1 MQTAG
6 NSRVGVAMK
15 AKEGEA
21 EVRSG
26 FVETDVALARRGGGE
41 GAAMKLWNLPNV
53 LTVARIIAIPVSG
66 HVS

>member
-15 AKEGEA
+15 AKGEA

-26 FVETDVALARRGGGE
+26 FVETDAALARRGGGE
-41 GAAMKLWNLPNV
+41 GTAMKLWNLPNV

-66 HVS
+66 HVP